1 MKKIIISKGWGIYCI
16 TILLTKNKSLEAQV
30 GRFTPAPYVFE
41 FNLTWHIRCDHS
53 GPEFEIGVWGYH
65 FRTKLYDNR
74 HWDSENNKWE
84 TENIDVD
91 EHALK

>member
-16 TILLTKNKSLEAQV
+16 TILLTKNKSWEAQV

-41 FNLTWHIRCDHS
+41 FNLVWHIRCDHS
-53 GPEFEIGVWGYH
+53 GPEFEVGILGYH

-74 HWDSENNKWE
+74 HWDDENNKWE
-84 TENIDVD
+84 E
-91 EHALK
+91 